1 MLLRVWTV
9 LLALALCTV
18 CLAPSFAQEKSIN
31 PGINEPYENDP
42 DAKKFIGKFEIEGR
56 EAYTHRKEIV
66 AACHLKPGMAVA
78 DVGAG
83 TGLFTRLF
91 AKEVAPNG
99 KVYAADIAENF
110 LKHIEETCR
119 DAGLKNVKTVLS
131 KVDSSELPP
140 DSVDLVFLSDVYHH
154 FEFPQ
159 KTLATLHRALKSGGR
174 LAIVDYRRVQGKTP
188 EWLMKHIRAGQE
200 VFRREIEEA
209 GFKLDREETFL
220 KDNYM
225 MVFERESSQK
235 KDSGNGAK

>member
-1 MLLRVWTV
+1 MLGTA
-9 LLALALCTV
+9 LLFAGASP
-18 CLAPSFAQEKSIN
+18 AAAQEKSIN

-66 AACHLKPGMAVA
+66 VACHLKPGMAVA

-91 AKEVAPNG
+91 AKVVAPNG
-99 KVYAADIAENF
+99 TVYAADIAENF
-110 LKHIEETCR
+110 LKHIDETCR
-119 DAGLKNVKTVLS
+119 DAGMKNVKTVLS

-174 LAIVDYRRVQGKTP
+174 LVIVDYRRVQGKTP

-200 VFRREIEEA
+200 VFTREIEEA
-209 GFKLDREETFL
+209 GFKLDHEETFL

-225 MVFERESSQK
+225 MEFAKEKVPGKKLSS
-235 KDSGNGAK
+235 NGSK